1 VPPRPYVILSCAI
14 SADGYLDDAS
24 PRRLILSGP
33 ADLDRVDE
41 VRAGCDAVLVG
52 AQTVRKDNPRL
63 LIRDPRRSARRA
75 ARGLPAH
82 PARVTLTATGDL
94 DPQARFFAPGALRL
108 VYCATPALGRA
119 RRRLEGAAVLID
131 AGDPLSLG
139 FMLSDLAVRS
149 MARVLVEGGARL
161 LGAFLADGLADEL
174 HLAVAPFFVADPAAP
189 RLNLPLPSPAPASAP
204 APASTSAPAPAST
217 SAPAPASA
225 SAPASAPIPNPT
237 ANLNSP
243 ISPMTLAEVSRVGE
257 VGLLRYL
264 LGPGGPDH
272 RFLRWAV
279 ELSRLCPPSDSAF
292 SVGAVIVG
300 EDGEV
305 LATGFSREQE
315 DHDHAEE
322 VALRKLAPGKL
333 GSSDP
338 RLRHATL
345 YSSLVP
351 CGARASRPVT
361 CVQHIVAAGIPRVVF
376 AWREPRLF
384 TDGEG
389 AEQLRAAG
397 VAVTEVPA
405 LAERA
410 RAVNAHLVGP
420 GA

>member
-1 VPPRPYVILSCAI
+1 MPPRPYVLLSCAI

-24 PRRLILSGP
+24 PERLILSGP

-41 VRAGCDAVLVG
+41 VRAGCDAILVG

-75 ARGLPAH
+75 ARGLPGH
-82 PARVTLTATGDL
+82 PARVTLTASGNL

-108 VYCATPALGRA
+108 VYCATPALTPA
-119 RRRLEGAAVLID
+119 RTRIGDSAVLID
-131 AGDPLSLG
+131 AGDPLSVG
-139 FMLSDLAVRS
+139 FILSDLAERS
-149 MARVLVEGGARL
+149 VARLLVEGGGRV
-161 LGAFLADGLADEL
+161 LGEFLAAGLADQFD
-174 HLAVAPFFVADPAAP
+174 LAVAPFFVADPAAP
-189 RLNLPLPSPAPASAP
+189 RLNLPRCASDFP
-204 APASTSAPAPAST
+204 CG
-217 SAPAPASA
+217 
-225 SAPASAPIPNPT
+225 
-237 ANLNSP
+237 
-243 ISPMTLAEVSRVGE
+243 PMTLAETRRVGE
-257 VGLLRYL
+257 VALLRYL

-300 EDGEV
+300 EDGDV

-322 VALRKLAPGKL
+322 VALRKLHSSL
-333 GSSDP
+333 GSSSGPDP

-361 CVQHIVAAGIPRVVF
+361 CVGHIVAAGIPRVVF

-384 TDGEG
+384 TDGAG

-397 VAVTEVPA
+397 VAVTEVPE

-410 RAVNAHLVGP
+410 RAVNAHLVGT

>member
-1 VPPRPYVILSCAI
+1 MPSRPYVLLSCAT

-24 PRRLILSGP
+24 PERLILSGP

-41 VRAGCDAVLVG
+41 VRAGCDAILVG
-52 AQTVRKDNPRL
+52 AQTIRADNPRL

-75 ARGLPAH
+75 ARGLSAH

-94 DPQARFFAPGALRL
+94 DPAARFFAPGVLRL
-108 VYCATPALGRA
+108 VYCATPALRSA
-119 RRRLEGAAVLID
+119 AKIKDSAVLID
-131 AGDPLSLG
+131 AGDPVSAD
-139 FMLSDLAVRS
+139 FMLQDLAERGV
-149 MARVLVEGGARL
+149 ARLLVEGGARV
-161 LGAFLADGLADEL
+161 LGDFLAAGQADEL
-174 HLAVAPFFVADPAAP
+174 NLAVAPFFLGDPAPATAP
-189 RLNLPLPSPAPASAP
+189 RLNLPAPGSVG
-204 APASTSAPAPAST
+204 
-217 SAPAPASA
+217 
-225 SAPASAPIPNPT
+225 
-237 ANLNSP
+237 
-243 ISPMTLAEVSRVGE
+243 PMTLAETRRVGE
-257 VGLLRYL
+257 VALLRYL

-292 SVGAVIVG
+292 SVGAVVVG

-322 VALRKLAPGKL
+322 VALRKLAQGKL
-333 GSSDP
+333 GPDP

-361 CVQHIVAAGIPRVVF
+361 CVGHIVAAGIPRVVF

-384 TDGEG
+384 TEGEG

-397 VAVTEVPA
+397 VAVTEVPE

-410 RAVNAHLVGP
+410 RAVNAHLVGT

>member
-1 VPPRPYVILSCAI
+1 MPSRPYVLLSCAT

-63 LIRDPRRSARRA
+63 LIRDPRRRARRA
-75 ARGLPAH
+75 ARGRPEH

-108 VYCATPALGRA
+108 VYCATPAIGRA
-119 RRRLEGAAVLID
+119 RERLGDSAVLID
-131 AGDPLSLG
+131 AGDPLSLD
-139 FMLSDLAVRS
+139 LVLIDLAERGVL
-149 MARVLVEGGARL
+149 RVLVEGGARV
-161 LGAFLADGLADEL
+161 LGEFLARDLADEL
-174 HLAVAPFFVADPAAP
+174 NLAVAPFFVAEPAAP
-189 RLNLPLPSPAPASAP
+189 RLNLPRPA
-204 APASTSAPAPAST
+204 
-217 SAPAPASA
+217 
-225 SAPASAPIPNPT
+225 
-237 ANLNSP
+237 LDG
-243 ISPMTLAEVSRVGE
+243 PMTLAEVSRVGE

-279 ELSRLCPPSDSAF
+279 ELSRLCPPSGSAF

-322 VALRKLAPGKL
+322 VALRKLAPGQL
-333 GSSDP
+333 GPDP
-338 RLRHATL
+338 RLRHATI

-361 CVQHIVAAGIPRVVF
+361 CVGHIVAAGIPRVVF

-384 TDGEG
+384 TDAEG
-389 AEQLRAAG
+389 AEQLLAAG
-397 VAVTEVPA
+397 VAVTEVPG
-405 LAERA
+405 LAGRA
-410 RAVNAHLVGP
+410 RAVNAHLVGS

>member
-1 VPPRPYVILSCAI
+1 VPPRPYVLLSCAT
-14 SADGYLDDAS
+14 SADGYLDDAR
-24 PRRLILSGP
+24 PERLILSGP

-41 VRAGCDAVLVG
+41 VRAGCDAILVG

-75 ARGLPAH
+75 ARGLPPH
-82 PARVTLTATGDL
+82 PARVTLTGTGNL
-94 DPQARFFAPGALRL
+94 DPGARFFAPGALRL
-108 VYCATPALGRA
+108 VYCATPARPTAQARLGDS
-119 RRRLEGAAVLID
+119 AVVID
-131 AGDPLSLG
+131 VGDPVSLG
-139 FMLSDLAVRS
+139 FMLQDLAERGV
-149 MARVLVEGGARL
+149 ARLLVEGGEHI
-161 LGAFLADGLADEL
+161 LGEFLAAGLADEL
-174 HLAVAPFFVADPAAP
+174 NLAVAPFFLGDPAPKTAP
-189 RLNLPLPSPAPASAP
+189 RLNLPRPAPASGAAP
-204 APASTSAPAPAST
+204 T
-217 SAPAPASA
+217 
-225 SAPASAPIPNPT
+225 PIPD
-237 ANLNSP
+237 SP
-243 ISPMTLAEVSRVGE
+243 STVSPSFPGSPMTLAETRRVGD
-257 VGLLRYL
+257 VALVRYL

-279 ELSRLCPPSDSAF
+279 ELSRLCPPSNSAF
-292 SVGAVIVG
+292 SVGAVVVG

-305 LATGFSREQE
+305 LTTGFSREQE

-322 VALRKLAPGKL
+322 VALRKLGP
-333 GSSDP
+333 DP
-338 RLRHATL
+338 RLRHATM

-361 CVQHIVAAGIPRVVF
+361 CVEHIVAAGIPRVVF

-397 VAVTEVPA
+397 VAVTEVPD

-410 RAVNAHLVGP
+410 RAVNAHLVGT

>member
-1 VPPRPYVILSCAI
+1 MPPRPYVLLSCAT

-24 PRRLILSGP
+24 PERLILSGP

-41 VRAGCDAVLVG
+41 VRAGCDAILVG
-52 AQTVRKDNPRL
+52 AQTVRADNPRL

-94 DPQARFFAPGALRL
+94 DPGARFFAPGALRL
-108 VYCATPALGRA
+108 VYCATPALPAWPRNSRTA
-119 RRRLEGAAVLID
+119 PYSSTQVTRC
-131 AGDPLSLG
+131 PLD
-139 FMLSDLAVRS
+139 FMLEDLAERGV
-149 MARVLVEGGARL
+149 ARLLVEGGARV
-161 LGAFLADGLADEL
+161 LGDFLAAGRADEL
-174 HLAVAPFFVADPAAP
+174 NLAVAPFFLGDPAPATAP
-189 RLNLPLPSPAPASAP
+189 RLDLPAPGP
-204 APASTSAPAPAST
+204 AG
-217 SAPAPASA
+217 
-225 SAPASAPIPNPT
+225 
-237 ANLNSP
+237 
-243 ISPMTLAEVSRVGE
+243 PMTLAETRRVGE
-257 VGLLRYL
+257 VALLRYL

-292 SVGAVIVG
+292 SVGAVVVG

-322 VALRKLAPGKL
+322 VALRKLARQAGP
-333 GSSDP
+333 DP

-361 CVQHIVAAGIPRVVF
+361 CVGHIVAAGIPRVVF

-397 VAVTEVPA
+397 VAVTEVPE

-410 RAVNAHLVGP
+410 RAVNAHLVGT

>member
-1 VPPRPYVILSCAI
+1 MAPRPYVLLSCAT

-41 VRAGCDAVLVG
+41 VRAGCDAIMVG

-63 LIRDPRRSARRA
+63 LVRDPRRSARRA
-75 ARGLPAH
+75 ARGLPEH

-108 VYCATPALGRA
+108 VYCATPAIGRA
-119 RRRLEGAAVLID
+119 RARLGDSAVVIG
-131 AGDPLSLG
+131 AGDPLSLD
-139 FMLSDLAVRS
+139 LVLTDLAERGVL
-149 MARVLVEGGARL
+149 RVLVEGGAHV
-161 LGAFLADGLADEL
+161 LGEFLACDLADEL
-174 HLAVAPFFVADPAAP
+174 NLAVAPFFVAAPDPKTAP
-189 RLNLPLPSPAPASAP
+189 RLNLSPAPHSR
-204 APASTSAPAPAST
+204 SN
-217 SAPAPASA
+217 
-225 SAPASAPIPNPT
+225 PNFPT
-237 ANLNSP
+237 NPHFPTNPNSP
-243 ISPMTLAEVSRVGE
+243 GSPMTLADVQRVDE
-257 VGLLRYL
+257 MVLLRYL

-279 ELSRLCPPSDSAF
+279 ELSRLCPPSASAF

-333 GSSDP
+333 GPDP
-338 RLRHATL
+338 RLRHATI

-397 VAVTEVPA
+397 LAVTEVPE
-405 LAERA
+405 LADRA
-410 RAVNAHLVGP
+410 RAVNAHLVGS

>member
-1 VPPRPYVILSCAI
+1 
-14 SADGYLDDAS
+14 
-24 PRRLILSGP
+24 
-33 ADLDRVDE
+33 
-41 VRAGCDAVLVG
+41 
-52 AQTVRKDNPRL
+52 
-63 LIRDPRRSARRA
+63 
-75 ARGLPAH
+75 
-82 PARVTLTATGDL
+82 
-94 DPQARFFAPGALRL
+94 
-108 VYCATPALGRA
+108 
-119 RRRLEGAAVLID
+119 
-131 AGDPLSLG
+131 
-139 FMLSDLAVRS
+139 
-149 MARVLVEGGARL
+149 
-161 LGAFLADGLADEL
+161 
-174 HLAVAPFFVADPAAP
+174 
-189 RLNLPLPSPAPASAP
+189 
-204 APASTSAPAPAST
+204 
-217 SAPAPASA
+217 
-225 SAPASAPIPNPT
+225 
-237 ANLNSP
+237 
-243 ISPMTLAEVSRVGE
+243 MTLADVSRVGE
-257 VGLLRYL
+257 VALLRYL

-279 ELSRLCPPSDSAF
+279 ELSRLCPPSGSAF

-333 GSSDP
+333 GPADP
-338 RLRHATL
+338 RLRHATI

-397 VAVTEVPA
+397 VAVTEVPG
-405 LAERA
+405 LAGRA
-410 RAVNAHLVGP
+410 RAVNAHLVGS

>member
-1 VPPRPYVILSCAI
+1 MPSRPYVLLSCAT

-63 LIRDPRRSARRA
+63 LIRDPRRHARRA
-75 ARGLPAH
+75 ARGRPEH

-108 VYCATPALGRA
+108 VYCATPAIGRA
-119 RRRLEGAAVLID
+119 RERLGNSAVLID
-131 AGDPLSLG
+131 AGDPLSLD
-139 FMLSDLAVRS
+139 LVLIDLAERGVL
-149 MARVLVEGGARL
+149 RVLVEGGARV
-161 LGAFLADGLADEL
+161 LGEFLARDLADEL
-174 HLAVAPFFVADPAAP
+174 NLAVAPFFVADPAAP
-189 RLNLPLPSPAPASAP
+189 RLNLPHCASGPALAAAPPSPGLDPNTI
-204 APASTSAPAPAST
+204 TS
-217 SAPAPASA
+217 
-225 SAPASAPIPNPT
+225 PNFPD
-237 ANLNSP
+237 
-243 ISPMTLAEVSRVGE
+243 SPMTLAEVRRVGE

-333 GSSDP
+333 GPDP
-338 RLRHATL
+338 RLRHATI

-361 CVQHIVAAGIPRVVF
+361 CVGHIVAAGIPRVVF

-389 AEQLRAAG
+389 AQQLRAAG
-397 VAVTEVPA
+397 VAVTEVPG
-405 LAERA
+405 LAGRA
-410 RAVNAHLVGP
+410 RAVNAHLVGT

>member
-1 VPPRPYVILSCAI
+1 MPPRPYVLLSCAT

-24 PRRLILSGP
+24 PERLILSGP

-41 VRAGCDAVLVG
+41 VRAGCDAILVG
-52 AQTVRKDNPRL
+52 AQTVRSDNPRL

-94 DPQARFFAPGALRL
+94 DPAARFFAPGALRL
-108 VYCATPALGRA
+108 VYCATPAL
-119 RRRLEGAAVLID
+119 RLAAKITDSAVLID
-131 AGDPLSLG
+131 AGDPVSVG
-139 FMLSDLAVRS
+139 FMLEDLAERGV
-149 MARVLVEGGARL
+149 ARLLVEGGARVLGDL
-161 LGAFLADGLADEL
+161 LAAGRADEL
-174 HLAVAPFFVADPAAP
+174 NLAVAPFFVADPAAP
-189 RLNLPLPSPAPASAP
+189 RLDLPHPAPDLTPTLPSDPTSTAS
-204 APASTSAPAPAST
+204 S
-217 SAPAPASA
+217 
-225 SAPASAPIPNPT
+225 
-237 ANLNSP
+237 NSP
-243 ISPMTLAEVSRVGE
+243 TSPMTLAETYRVGE
-257 VGLLRYL
+257 VALLRYL

-292 SVGAVIVG
+292 SVGAVVVG

-322 VALRKLAPGKL
+322 VALRKLGP
-333 GSSDP
+333 DP

-361 CVQHIVAAGIPRVVF
+361 CVGHIVAAGIPRVVF

-384 TDGEG
+384 TDGQG
-389 AEQLRAAG
+389 AEQLRAAA
-397 VAVTEVPA
+397 VAVTEVPE

-410 RAVNAHLVGP
+410 RAVNAHLVGA

>member
-1 VPPRPYVILSCAI
+1 VPPRPYVLLSCAT

-24 PRRLILSGP
+24 PERLILSGP

-41 VRAGCDAVLVG
+41 VRAGCDAILVG

-75 ARGLPAH
+75 ARGLPPH

-94 DPQARFFAPGALRL
+94 DPGARFFAPGALRL
-108 VYCATPALGRA
+108 VYCARAALPAARAGLGD
-119 RRRLEGAAVLID
+119 LAVLID
-131 AGDPLSLG
+131 AGDPAFLD
-139 FMLSDLAVRS
+139 FMLKDLAERGV
-149 MARVLVEGGARL
+149 ARLLVEGGEHI
-161 LGAFLADGLADEL
+161 LGEFLAAGLADEL
-174 HLAVAPFFVADPAAP
+174 NLAVAPFFVADPGAP
-189 RLNLPLPSPAPASAP
+189 RLGLPRPGPDPA
-204 APASTSAPAPAST
+204 
-217 SAPAPASA
+217 
-225 SAPASAPIPNPT
+225 
-237 ANLNSP
+237 
-243 ISPMTLAEVSRVGE
+243 SPMTLAETGRVGE
-257 VGLLRYL
+257 VALLRYL

-292 SVGAVIVG
+292 SVGAVVVG
-300 EDGEV
+300 EDGDV
-305 LATGFSREQE
+305 LTTGFSREQE

-322 VALRKLAPGKL
+322 VALRKIGPN
-333 GSSDP
+333 DP

-361 CVQHIVAAGIPRVVF
+361 CVGHIVAAGIPRVVF

-397 VAVTEVPA
+397 VAVTEVPY

-410 RAVNAHLVGP
+410 RAVNAHLVGT

>member
-1 VPPRPYVILSCAI
+1 VPSRPYVLLSCAT

-41 VRAGCDAVLVG
+41 VRAGCGAILVG
-52 AQTVRKDNPRL
+52 AQTVRQDNPRL
-63 LIRDPRRSARRA
+63 LIRDPRRRARRA

-94 DPQARFFAPGALRL
+94 DPRAHFFAPGALRL
-108 VYCATPALGRA
+108 VYCATPAVGRA
-119 RRRLEGAAVLID
+119 RAQLGETAVLID
-131 AGDPLSLG
+131 VGDPLSLD
-139 FMLSDLAVRS
+139 LVLTDLAERG
-149 MARVLVEGGARL
+149 VLRLMVEGGARL
-161 LGAFLADGLADEL
+161 LGEFLARGLADEL
-174 HLAVAPFFVADPAAP
+174 HLAVAPFFVADPDPRTAP
-189 RLNLPLPSPAPASAP
+189 RLSLPRPAPD
-204 APASTSAPAPAST
+204 
-217 SAPAPASA
+217 
-225 SAPASAPIPNPT
+225 
-237 ANLNSP
+237 
-243 ISPMTLAEVSRVGE
+243 SPMTLADARRVGE
-257 VGLLRYL
+257 IVLLRYL
-264 LGPGGPDH
+264 LGPGGADQ
-272 RFLRWAV
+272 RFLSWAI
-279 ELSRLCPPSDSAF
+279 ELSQLCPPSGSAF

-322 VALRKLAPGKL
+322 VALRKLGP
-333 GSSDP
+333 DP
-338 RLRHATL
+338 RLRHATI

-361 CVQHIVAAGIPRVVF
+361 CVHHIVAAGILRVVF

-389 AEQLRAAG
+389 AGQLRAAG
-397 VAVTEVPA
+397 VAVVEMPE
-405 LAERA
+405 LAARA
-410 RAVNAHLVGP
+410 RAVNVHLVGS

>member
-1 VPPRPYVILSCAI
+1 VPSRPYVLLSCAT

-63 LIRDPRRSARRA
+63 LIRDPRRRARRA
-75 ARGLPAH
+75 ARGRPEH

-108 VYCATPALGRA
+108 VYCATPAIGRA
-119 RRRLEGAAVLID
+119 RERLGDSAVLID
-131 AGDPLSLG
+131 AGDPLSLD
-139 FMLSDLAVRS
+139 LVLIDLAERGVL
-149 MARVLVEGGARL
+149 RVLVEGGARV
-161 LGAFLADGLADEL
+161 LGEFLARDLADEL
-174 HLAVAPFFVADPAAP
+174 NLAVAPFFVADPDPKTAP
-189 RLNLPLPSPAPASAP
+189 RLNLPRPSPDG
-204 APASTSAPAPAST
+204 
-217 SAPAPASA
+217 
-225 SAPASAPIPNPT
+225 
-237 ANLNSP
+237 
-243 ISPMTLAEVSRVGE
+243 PMTLAEVSRVGE

-279 ELSRLCPPSDSAF
+279 ELSRLCPPSGSAF

-322 VALRKLAPGKL
+322 VALRKLAPGTL
-333 GSSDP
+333 GPDP
-338 RLRHATL
+338 RLRHATI
-345 YSSLVP
+345 YSSLMP

-361 CVQHIVAAGIPRVVF
+361 CVAHIVAAGIPRVVF

-389 AEQLRAAG
+389 AEQLLAAG
-397 VAVTEVPA
+397 VAVTEVPG
-405 LAERA
+405 LAGRA
-410 RAVNAHLVGP
+410 RAVNAHLVGS